1 MAVEPMKI
9 TDEMRNSKQKKIDEL
24 VEIVN
29 DRIHYAVEHGR
40 YEACFAINKDN
51 TYYRDVRRMFEEQGY
66 KIKPTGYIGG
76 VWQETEDIY
85 W

>member
-1 MAVEPMKI
+1 MVEPMKI
-9 TDEMRNSKQKKIDEL
+9 TNEMRNSKQKKIDEL

-29 DRIHYAVEHGR
+29 DRIRYAVEHGR
-40 YEACFAINKDN
+40 HEACFAINKDN
-51 TYYRDVRRMFEEQGY
+51 TYYRDIRRVFEEQGY

>member
-1 MAVEPMKI
+1 MAEPMKI
-9 TDEMRNSKQKKIDEL
+9 TNEMRNLKQKKIDEL

-29 DRIHYAVEHGR
+29 DRIRYSVEHGR
-40 YEACFAINKDN
+40 HEACFPVNKDN
-51 TYYRDVRRMFEEQGY
+51 TYYQDVRGMFEEQGY

>member
-1 MAVEPMKI
+1 MVEPMKI

-29 DRIHYAVEHGR
+29 DRIRYAVEQGR
-40 YEACFAINKDN
+40 HEACFAIDKHD
-51 TYYRDVRRMFEEQGY
+51 TYYHEVRKMFEERGY

>member
-1 MAVEPMKI
+1 MAEPMKI
-9 TDEMRNSKQKKIDEL
+9 TNEMRNSKQKKIDEL
-24 VEIVN
+24 VEMVN
-29 DRIHYAVEHGR
+29 DRIRYAVKYGR
-40 YEACFAINKDN
+40 HEACFAINKDD
-51 TYYRDVRRMFEEQGY
+51 TYYHDVRRMFEEQGY